1 MAHKRFLF
9 VNRRA
14 PYGTGYAAEMLEA
27 VLIAAAFDQAVHL
40 AFLDDGV
47 FQLLRGQQPEAVG
60 QRAFALDFHE
70 LVEADIEHIWVEREA
85 LTERGLA
92 ADDLLIGVTVI
103 DRAELIGLMDGM
115 DVVMSA

>member
-27 VLIAAAFDQAVHL
+27 VLIAAAFDQSVHL

-47 FQLLRGQQPEAVG
+47 FQGADGGNQGSSGQGWHLHSRLRAYPTGQPLLRPSNHTTRSRVRTKG
-60 QRAFALDFHE
+60 D
-70 LVEADIEHIWVEREA
+70 
-85 LTERGLA
+85 
-92 ADDLLIGVTVI
+92 
-103 DRAELIGLMDGM
+103 
-115 DVVMSA
+115 